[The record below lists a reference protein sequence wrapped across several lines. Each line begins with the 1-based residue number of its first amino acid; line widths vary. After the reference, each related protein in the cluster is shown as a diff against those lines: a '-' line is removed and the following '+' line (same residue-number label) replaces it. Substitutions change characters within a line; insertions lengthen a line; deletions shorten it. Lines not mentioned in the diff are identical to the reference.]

1 MSTTPEKLDHPE
13 EPTIRTITSSLLNPR
28 DPHWTET
35 RQQQMLH
42 KARIPPRPLSPT
54 ETSPVDDIK
63 KRLERITDIHDN
75 LKRSYNQMRSRI
87 RTIAAPTPPTG
98 PPKATP
104 SVSCKLAW
112 SLPTQNQFGTTT
124 PNPKPSQ
131 KPFGG
136 PPPPAP
142 PPGPPPQHPQN
153 LNSIGRDEGPLQGRE
168 PPVFDGD

>member
-1 MSTTPEKLDHPE
+1 
-13 EPTIRTITSSLLNPR
+13 
-28 DPHWTET
+28 
-35 RQQQMLH
+35 MLH
-42 KARIPPRPLSPT
+42 EARIPPRPLSPT

-63 KRLERITDIHDN
+63 KRLKRITDIHDN
-75 LKRSYNQMRSRI
+75 LRKSYDQTQSKI

-98 PPKATP
+98 PPKMTP
-104 SVSCKLAW
+104 SISCRLAW

-142 PPGPPPQHPQN
+142 LPGPLPQLPQN
-153 LNSIGRDEGPLQGRE
+153 PNPIGWDEEPLQGKE
-168 PPVFDGD
+168 PPVFGGD